1 MLLIS
6 VTVILPNKW
15 EPDQVTNEIQLSK
28 NILDSLLPVD
38 QSISKEGLQKIYNR
52 LPELE
57 RTKKAVGRKNSQ
69 TTATLMTM
77 TMLADSPYRQMKQC
91 LSQINNKRN
100 ALIESYFRNKKKQ
113 VRLKKWEE
121 SDEEM
126 DAIRAEEAKVEIEQG
141 KVHAENAMKEI
152 GMYQDIYDQIRITHG
167 IPVDWDEEDFEKQ
180 EIDHALRMS
189 FRQAIQNLQAT
200 GRIAISTSEYWEQ
213 FGVHPVVGEK
223 LVRDYL
229 DGVQNEINQGKFPSV
244 KSMHL
249 FLDKMVKTFREEY
262 RHSLTRIGVDAIVN
276 HQYAYKKKD
285 KQYANS

>member
-1 MLLIS
+1 MRLIS

-77 TMLADSPYRQMKQC
+77 PMLADSPYRQMKQC

-262 RHSLTRIGVDAIVN
+262 RHSLTRIGVDAIVT

>member
-1 MLLIS
+1 MRLIS

-100 ALIESYFRNKKKQ
+100 ALIESYFRNK
-113 VRLKKWEE
+113 
-121 SDEEM
+121 S
-126 DAIRAEEAKVEIEQG
+126 
-141 KVHAENAMKEI
+141 
-152 GMYQDIYDQIRITHG
+152 
-167 IPVDWDEEDFEKQ
+167 
-180 EIDHALRMS
+180 
-189 FRQAIQNLQAT
+189 
-200 GRIAISTSEYWEQ
+200 
-213 FGVHPVVGEK
+213 
-223 LVRDYL
+223 
-229 DGVQNEINQGKFPSV
+229 
-244 KSMHL
+244 
-249 FLDKMVKTFREEY
+249 
-262 RHSLTRIGVDAIVN
+262 
-276 HQYAYKKKD
+276 
-285 KQYANS
+285 